1 MIPIEYLSHSR
12 IELYRKNPVFY
23 KKQYIDKVVAR
34 ESTPAQALGS
44 LLHAMVLEPES
55 VEEKFKLAPMVDK
68 RTKAGK
74 EEWEQF
80 QKGLADD
87 VTIITR
93 DDVSMANRMIEA
105 INENSASSY
114 YLHST
119 NGIKEEE
126 IHKPMMIDDQQIGC
140 KIIPDVYSAVDGFLV
155 DLKTVSSYDPLD
167 WAKEAHFSGYLRQ
180 LAFYRLFLRYHSIYI
195 HSCVHIVVDKG
206 EFPTCMVVEFDSSD
220 IDRAENQVY
229 ESIRKLLASHETGVF
244 QPHHYGLV
252 PKLTV
257 PAWAWR

>member
-12 IELYRKNPVFY
+12 IELYRKNPVVY
-23 KKQYIDKVVAR
+23 KKQYIDRVVTR

-44 LLHAMVLEPES
+44 LVHAMLLEPDT
-55 VEEKFKLAPMVDK
+55 VEEKFKLAPTVDK

-74 EEWEQF
+74 DEWEQF

-87 VTIITR
+87 VIVITR
-93 DDVSMANRMIEA
+93 DDMAMANRMISA
-105 INENSASSY
+105 IQENSATGY
-114 YLHST
+114 YLA
-119 NGIKEEE
+119 NKNAIMEDE
-126 IHKPMMIDDQQIGC
+126 IMASMMIDDQKVNC
-140 KIIPDVYSAVDGFLV
+140 KIIPDVYSKEDGFLV
-155 DLKTVSSYDPLD
+155 DVKTVASYDPLD

-180 LAFYRLFLRYHSIYI
+180 MAFYRMLLRYQSIHI
-195 HSCVHIVVDKG
+195 HSCVHVVVDKG

-229 ESIRKLLASHETGVF
+229 STVRKLMASHETGVF
-244 QPHHYGLV
+244 HPHHYGLV
-252 PKLTV
+252 PKVTV

>member
-12 IELYRKNPVFY
+12 IELYRKNPTMY
-23 KKQYIDKVVAR
+23 KRQYIDKDVTR
-34 ESTPAQALGS
+34 ESTPAMALGS
-44 LLHAMVLEPES
+44 LVHAMVLEPDS
-55 VEEKFKLAPMVDK
+55 VEKNFKLAPSVDK

-74 EEWEQF
+74 EEWEEF
-80 QKGLADD
+80 LRSIDD
-87 VTIITR
+87 SVTVITR
-93 DDVSMANRMIEA
+93 DDVSMAQRMINA
-105 INENSASSY
+105 IDENSSTAY
-114 YLHST
+114 YLANKNS
-119 NGIKEEE
+119 IKEDE
-126 IHKPMMIDDQQIGC
+126 IEKPMMIDDQQVNC
-140 KIIPDVYSAVDGFLV
+140 KIIPDVYSKEDGFLV

-195 HSCVHIVVDKG
+195 HSCIHVIVDKG
-206 EFPTCMVVEFDSSD
+206 EFPTCMVVEFDSAD

-229 ESIRKLLASHETGVF
+229 STVRKLMSSHETGLF

-252 PKLTV
+252 PKVTV